1 MDFDTSMKISASG
14 LSASRVWINV
24 VSTNLANA
32 NTTRTE
38 DGQPYQRR
46 TVIYESDP
54 VDSGFGNELNTAMG
68 EGLNRVKVTD
78 IISDGRDFKEIYDP
92 QHPDADS
99 RGIVKMPNVNP
110 VEEMANM
117 VNASK
122 TYEANLAA
130 LNTAKQLALK
140 AIDIGK

>member
-14 LSASRVWINV
+14 LSASRVWVNV

-46 TVIYESDP
+46 TVIYETAP
-54 VDSGFGNELNTAMG
+54 VGAFGDELNSAM
-68 EGLNRVKVTD
+68 EDGLSKVKVAD
-78 IISDGRDFKEIYDP
+78 IVSDGRDFKEFYDP

-117 VNASK
+117 VNASRS
-122 TYEANLAA
+122 YEANLAA
-130 LNTAKQLALK
+130 LNTAKQLAVK
-140 AIDIGK
+140 AIELGR